1 MNTVLK
7 PLDGLDVELPLSR
20 SLSLSVELSNGS
32 LAQGTDRQ
40 LQAQLEKDEAL
51 AWKLHEEESFLL
63 RQEAEAS
70 AIGINDLVC

>member
-1 MNTVLK
+1 MK

-20 SLSLSVELSNGS
+20 SLSLSVEQSNGS